1 MNWLSSLLSKKE
13 KLVVGLSSGTSMD
26 GIDAVLVAISGSGA
40 DTEVRIEDFICRDYS
55 PTAKGILF
63 APHALEAADV
73 SDLNFQLGSEFAEAV
88 VEILRRN
95 GLETTDVDL
104 VGSHGQTI
112 FHNPPSLNFDIPST
126 LQVGEPDVICEETG
140 ITTVADFRTRD
151 LAAGGE
157 GAPLVPYADFILFS
171 GTRKNI
177 IAQNIGGISNCAL
190 VTGKFEELIAFDT
203 GPGNSLVDSVVRI
216 DSDDEMFYD
225 KDGSMASEGSVD
237 EGLLRELMRDFY
249 LRRKPPKSTGT
260 ERFGMEMADQYFL
273 LVENGELAVEDLLRT
288 LVEFTARS
296 IADAYERFIYPS
308 ADVDEVVLSGGGAR
322 NPLLVSRLADSLGEV
337 PLVFSDDYGIP
348 VDAKEAVAFAILANE
363 AVCANRGNV
372 PAATGARGP
381 TILGKISIGKNHA

>member
-26 GIDAVLVAISGSGA
+26 GIDAALVAISGSGA

-171 GTRKNI
+171 GTGKNI

-225 KDGSMASEGSVD
+225 KDGAMASEGSVD

-296 IADAYERFIYPS
+296 IADAYERFVTRRPTWTKWCSAAAAPETRSWCRGSPTVSERFLSSFRTTTASPS
-308 ADVDEVVLSGGGAR
+308 TPRKPSPSRFSPTKPCAPTGETCPRPRGPGAR
-322 NPLLVSRLADSLGEV
+322 PFSGKSR
-337 PLVFSDDYGIP
+337 
-348 VDAKEAVAFAILANE
+348 
-363 AVCANRGNV
+363 
-372 PAATGARGP
+372 
-381 TILGKISIGKNHA
+381 